1 MSRLAQ
7 ASRYATAWLKL
18 NHETPEQ
25 FKLPFYA
32 DTPNGLLNVWRMEDE
47 VHDVLCSENFKY
59 FGERMLQ
66 NMKTTS
72 LGRNGLLREKV
83 VESVLRTWRSCSNK

>member
-18 NHETPEQ
+18 NDETPEQ

-47 VHDVLCSENFKY
+47 KSIMY
-59 FGERMLQ
+59 FVQRILSILVKECC
-66 NMKTTS
+66 KI
-72 LGRNGLLREKV
+72 
-83 VESVLRTWRSCSNK
+83 